1 MAIADTKIALELA
14 KMCNAHKLNEVLVAF
29 GKEPQQVKL
38 VAANLVAEMIAAG
51 QVTLATVLAYN
62 TSLPVPAPAAP
73 VAAKVPSE
81 LTAKVNEVLERADA
95 AVKTAEAQVAGI
107 DAVKTIIAGKV
118 SEIDLRSEHFEGEFT
133 KLVDEIDQKV
143 AKIKGVDYDK
153 IESLV
158 RVAAADLFS
167 TFKQTATVEAL
178 AQIAAALPPVRIV
191 KVKDVFPR
199 PWGYRTDEGSLID
212 FGNLDITLWDH
223 PDAPEVLTDYV
234 FNAQHLHCALLA
246 LEQKLPINLW
256 LYGERGTGK
265 TEFATQIAAYL
276 GRPMYRVNFD
286 ESAERAEF
294 IGADSVANGSAYWRE
309 GVITRAVQTPGA
321 IVLLDELGF
330 ARAQNL
336 AALHALCERSVH
348 RAITIPE
355 TGRRIAV
362 ADHVVF
368 FAADNSNGFGDASGN
383 FAGVREHNSAFLD
396 RFGIKLEF
404 DYLPVDDEADLISNR
419 TGLNGMAAR
428 MLCGFANVAREK
440 ARAGLL
446 TQPPSLRQLFTM
458 AELIQKGFPIGLA
471 FKTTILSAYPA
482 ECIPEL
488 EGAFAATIDQ
498 DDLKAYL
505 N

>member
-246 LEQKLPINLW
+246 LEQKLPINP
-256 LYGERGTGK
+256 GCT
-265 TEFATQIAAYL
+265 ASAAPA
-276 GRPMYRVNFD
+276 RPSSR
-286 ESAERAEF
+286 
-294 IGADSVANGSAYWRE
+294 
-309 GVITRAVQTPGA
+309 P
-321 IVLLDELGF
+321 
-330 ARAQNL
+330 
-336 AALHALCERSVH
+336 RSPP
-348 RAITIPE
+348 T
-355 TGRRIAV
+355 
-362 ADHVVF
+362 
-368 FAADNSNGFGDASGN
+368 S
-383 FAGVREHNSAFLD
+383 GVRCIGSTSMSRLNAPSSSV
-396 RFGIKLEF
+396 
-404 DYLPVDDEADLISNR
+404 PTVWR
-419 TGLNGMAAR
+419 T
-428 MLCGFANVAREK
+428 V
-440 ARAGLL
+440 
-446 TQPPSLRQLFTM
+446 PPTG
-458 AELIQKGFPIGLA
+458 AKG
-471 FKTTILSAYPA
+471 
-482 ECIPEL
+482 
-488 EGAFAATIDQ
+488 
-498 DDLKAYL
+498 
-505 N
+505 